1 MWAPWKRFYRSKKT
15 KECTENFILI
25 NPEKEQPWGTTQRIQ
40 KLVGASFQRN
50 EMDCSSSQ
58 VSEGQNEK
66 EWK

>member
-1 MWAPWKRFYRSKKT
+1 MWAPWK
-15 KECTENFILI
+15 NFITPKRPKSVQKTLI
-25 NPEKEQPWGTTQRIQ
+25 NPEKEQLQGTTQRIQ

-50 EMDCSSSQ
+50 EMDCTSSQ